1 VIRRII
7 RAYPTL
13 LRVGLAEAVAYRAE
27 LLVWM
32 LTTTM
37 PLVMLALWTAVAR
50 EAPFGRFGQTDFVAY
65 YLGALIVR
73 TIASCWVVWE
83 LNQEIRAGT
92 LSMRLLRPIHPFV
105 AYSAEHLAAIPLR
118 ALVALPIAV
127 VLLVTTGGSRIAS
140 DPFVA
145 ALIVPTLAGA
155 WLILF
160 FSQTI
165 LGSLAMMIER
175 SQSVWEIWMGLYAVL
190 SGYLVPLELMP
201 RWLAVAADWLPFRYM
216 LGLPVE
222 VMTGMAD
229 RGAALRGLAVQ
240 WAMIGVLFVASQIVW
255 KKGLRRFEA
264 YGA

>member
-1 VIRRII
+1 VRRIL

-13 LRVGLAEAVAYRAE
+13 LRIGFAEAVAYRAE

-50 EAPFGRFGQTDFVAY
+50 DGQFGRFRSADFVAY

-83 LNQEIRAGT
+83 LNMEIRSGT
-92 LSMRLLRPIHPFV
+92 LSMRLLRPIHPFI

-118 ALVALPIAV
+118 AAVALPITV
-127 VLLVTTGGSRIAS
+127 LLLVTTGGSRIAS
-140 DPFVA
+140 DPVCI
-145 ALIVPTLAGA
+145 ALIPLTLAGA

-165 LGSLAMMIER
+165 LGSLAMVIER
-175 SQSVWEIWMGLYAVL
+175 SQAIWEIWMGVYAVM

-201 RWLAVAADWLPFRYM
+201 RWLATAADWLPFRYM
-216 LGLPVE
+216 LGYPVE
-222 VMTGMAD
+222 VMVGMAD
-229 RGAALRGLAVQ
+229 RGATLRGLAAQ
-240 WAMIGVLFVASQIVW
+240 WTMVVVLALLSTVTW
-255 KKGLRRFEA
+255 RRGLKRFEA